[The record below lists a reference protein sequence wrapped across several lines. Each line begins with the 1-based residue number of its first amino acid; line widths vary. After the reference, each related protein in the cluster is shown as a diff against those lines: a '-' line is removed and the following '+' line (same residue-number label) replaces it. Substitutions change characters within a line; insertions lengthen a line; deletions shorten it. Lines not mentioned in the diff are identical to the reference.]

1 VSIRLVLV
9 AGDGANCS
17 DFLAVPDVPEHF
29 GVAGGL
35 QVASKSTEF
44 EAVVELVGA
53 FEAFPR
59 TLPAGV
65 MTR

>member
-9 AGDGANCS
+9 AGHGASCS
-17 DFLAVPDVPEHF
+17 DFLAVPEVPEHF

-35 QVASKSTEF
+35 QVAPNRLSLKQL
-44 EAVVELVGA
+44 VELVGA

-65 MTR
+65 ITR